1 MKLRKKNRAR
11 WICSM
16 AKFSKIWTRIIY
28 PYSHKIIAVSDGIYK
43 YLIYD
48 LKQKPTK
55 IIKVPNPINVKEINV
70 KSKKN
75 VSLICLIII

>member
-1 MKLRKKNRAR
+1 M
-11 WICSM
+11 
-16 AKFSKIWTRIIY
+16 
-28 PYSHKIIAVSDGIYK
+28 VSYK
-43 YLIYD
+43 GLNT
-48 LKQKPTK
+48 KQKPTK

>member
-1 MKLRKKNRAR
+1 MGKIFKN
-11 WICSM
+11 M
-16 AKFSKIWTRIIY
+16 DKNIY